1 MCEDGRYSTEAL
13 DRLVDELI
21 KSMDEYGNRHN
32 MWLKAL
38 GDENEAGMPEKFR
51 EFVSDYLYCIIRL
64 MISNM
69 DWVEKVLTWPF
80 EDSFQQILSHAVEVR
95 RLAIK
100 SDVAKFC
107 ELWGESY
114 YCGRGDE

>member
-1 MCEDGRYSTEAL
+1 
-13 DRLVDELI
+13 
-21 KSMDEYGNRHN
+21 

-114 YCGRGDE
+114 YCGR